1 VQFSVSLAV
10 LVVQAAKSYSRAS
23 RGGKV
28 IRKLM
33 AVLTLVLLTQ
43 GCASSGTADGEVG
56 GRSQATMSRT
66 NVISEQEL
74 AEYPEF
80 SSVAEAVRRLRPRWR
95 EEAVYI
101 NDGEYVGSTRDIAM
115 FQVKELR
122 YLELSEAQMR
132 WGQSVSTSVIQIIT
146 K

>member
-1 VQFSVSLAV
+1 
-10 LVVQAAKSYSRAS
+10 
-23 RGGKV
+23 
-28 IRKLM
+28 M

-43 GCASSGTADGEVG
+43 GCASSGTAGGEVG
-56 GRSQATMSRT
+56 GRSEATLSRT

-74 AEYPEF
+74 ANYPEF

-95 EEAVYI
+95 EEAIYI
-101 NDGEYVGSTRDIAM
+101 DDSEYVGSSRDIGM
-115 FQVKELR
+115 FQVKEIR